1 MKFSTTNINIENYVD
16 KLLTSLLINKPTHY
30 DYNRRLYTHINR
42 TTKVIN
48 GKHNILLMNKI
59 KNNFDFFKDIP
70 ILYLAA
76 GPSLD
81 ENLEWIKI
89 NQSKFFIVCIG
100 RVYKKLLDN
109 NIKVDLVTTL
119 DEQEFLAKTQFD
131 DVITNKIDNN
141 TVVLASTI
149 TNEKLLKKFSPKKLF
164 LFEVF
169 HSFHK
174 KSLFFEGFSIGE
186 VTLDILLK
194 MNAQEI
200 YLIGLDLAV
209 NQITGETHSQ
219 GIDSVNKINL
229 KDIQNRDKFNDRKS
243 LIKVKGNFEK
253 EIFTTSLFYNSIKS
267 LEGKISNDDK
277 NLKIY
282 NLSSHGAYF
291 KNTIPTKIDEIRIN
305 EFREI
310 FVDNKLLIK
319 LLLKYSR
326 NSLSSISKKEIE
338 KEMTFLREELNL
350 VIQGI
355 EKKEFKNY
363 EEFYDEILL
372 IITTI
377 KKNKFKSIYLIMIDY
392 FSMLIPYLS
401 YHFNDIKLKNEK
413 KKIKQIKV
421 IFLEQ
426 IKNILNDYILCLERI
441 IK

>member
-1 MKFSTTNINIENYVD
+1 ME
-16 KLLTSLLINKPTHY
+16 
-30 DYNRRLYTHINR
+30 HI
-42 TTKVIN
+42 
-48 GKHNILLMNKI
+48 
-59 KNNFDFFKDIP
+59 
-70 ILYLAA
+70 
-76 GPSLD
+76 
-81 ENLEWIKI
+81 
-89 NQSKFFIVCIG
+89 
-100 RVYKKLLDN
+100 
-109 NIKVDLVTTL
+109 
-119 DEQEFLAKTQFD
+119 
-131 DVITNKIDNN
+131 
-141 TVVLASTI
+141 
-149 TNEKLLKKFSPKKLF
+149 
-164 LFEVF
+164 
-169 HSFHK
+169 
-174 KSLFFEGFSIGE
+174 
-186 VTLDILLK
+186 
-194 MNAQEI
+194 
-200 YLIGLDLAV
+200 
-209 NQITGETHSQ
+209 
-219 GIDSVNKINL
+219 
-229 KDIQNRDKFNDRKS
+229 
-243 LIKVKGNFEK
+243 
-253 EIFTTSLFYNSIKS
+253 
-267 LEGKISNDDK
+267 
-277 NLKIY
+277 
-282 NLSSHGAYF
+282 F